1 MILYLQSKHT
11 QSIYIFEPI
20 MCIFSNDY
28 AWWSSTRNEEFRCM
42 EDIHIGNQIKSVL
55 ESRGISVTE
64 FAKRINKSRENIYS
78 IFTRKTIDT
87 GLLQSISRVLEY
99 DFFMHLSTTHYK
111 LSEEIRLLREENKL
125 LKDYNKLL
133 KKVKK
138 WV

>member
-1 MILYLQSKHT
+1 
-11 QSIYIFEPI
+11 
-20 MCIFSNDY
+20 
-28 AWWSSTRNEEFRCM
+28 M

-55 ESRGISVTE
+55 ESRGIS
-64 FAKRINKSRENIYS
+64 INKSRENIYS

-99 DFFMHLSTTHYK
+99 DFFMHLSISHYT
-111 LSEEIRLLREENKL
+111 LEEEIQLLKEENKL

-138 WV
+138 

>member
-1 MILYLQSKHT
+1 M
-11 QSIYIFEPI
+11 
-20 MCIFSNDY
+20 
-28 AWWSSTRNEEFRCM
+28 EE
-42 EDIHIGNQIKSVL
+42 IHIGNQIKSVL

-99 DFFMHLSTTHYK
+99 DFFMHLSATHYI
-111 LSEEIRLLREENKL
+111 LNEEIQLLKEENKL

-138 WV
+138 

>member
-1 MILYLQSKHT
+1 M
-11 QSIYIFEPI
+11 
-20 MCIFSNDY
+20 
-28 AWWSSTRNEEFRCM
+28 
-42 EDIHIGNQIKSVL
+42 HIGEKIKKVL
-55 ESRGISVTE
+55 ESKGITVTE

-99 DFFMHLSTTHYK
+99 DFFVHLSTTHYK
-111 LSEEIRLLREENKL
+111 LSQEIELLKEEIRL

-138 WV
+138 